1 MARFD
6 VFLVGTSQRLPLE
19 IAAENVQ
26 SLAHFL
32 ARQRFLVARLSEE
45 AGDMGTRSVMIPIS
59 RINFLCEVE

>member
-6 VFLVGTSQRLPLE
+6 VFLVGTNQRLPLE

-32 ARQRFLVARLSEE
+32 SRQRFLVGGLCEE
-45 AGDMGTRSVMIPIS
+45 VDEMGTRSVMIPIS
-59 RINFLCEVE
+59 RINFLCEAE

>member
-26 SLAHFL
+26 ALAHVL
-32 ARQRFLVARLSEE
+32 ARQRFLVGRLSEE
-45 AGDMGTRSVMIPIS
+45 AGEMGTRSVMIPIS
-59 RINFLCEVE
+59 RINLLCEVE

>member
-32 ARQRFLVARLSEE
+32 THQRFLVGRLSEE
-45 AGDMGTRSVMIPIS
+45 AEEMGTRSVMIPIS